1 VVMIVVMIV
10 VMVMVMMIVIMVV
23 MIMIMVI
30 MIMVIVFVVVMMHVG
45 RHDTCQA
52 DRVMWM
58 IGAVT
63 AAIVLCRGRSREE
76 GNCAEAGY
84 RGSSKNERVTVH
96 GFPSKSTAATS
107 LLKHRSQQFSVGRL
121 CRTMCGCHIVALCRP
136 SGWAAKGSAA
146 SQITRN
152 PLCSNGSARRGW
164 DSNPRYGYPYNGF
177 RVLRFS
183 CWPMPPSS

>member
-1 VVMIVVMIV
+1 MVMIVVMI
-10 VMVMVMMIVIMVV
+10 MVMVMMIVIMVV

-30 MIMVIVFVVVMMHVG
+30 MIMIVVVLVVG
-45 RHDTCQA
+45 VMSYVGGHDTCQA

-96 GFPSKSTAATS
+96 GCSLRKALPQRPCSST
-107 LLKHRSQQFSVGRL
+107 V
-121 CRTMCGCHIVALCRP
+121 
-136 SGWAAKGSAA
+136 
-146 SQITRN
+146 
-152 PLCSNGSARRGW
+152 
-164 DSNPRYGYPYNGF
+164 
-177 RVLRFS
+177 
-183 CWPMPPSS
+183 PSSLV

>member
-1 VVMIVVMIV
+1 
-10 VMVMVMMIVIMVV
+10 
-23 MIMIMVI
+23 
-30 MIMVIVFVVVMMHVG
+30 MHVG

-84 RGSSKNERVTVH
+84 RGSSKNERYCTWL
-96 GFPSKSTAATS
+96 FPPKSTAATS

-136 SGWAAKGSAA
+136 SGWA
-146 SQITRN
+146 
-152 PLCSNGSARRGW
+152 
-164 DSNPRYGYPYNGF
+164 
-177 RVLRFS
+177 RVLQRVVQLRKSPAIPCVAAGRNGEGGIRTHGTVPRTTVFETACHLHFS
-183 CWPMPPSS
+183 QSAFILRSRVATSRLVAIASPV